1 VRVVGGGEREQPGGD
16 RLEAVELVE
25 DDLDVALLVEPDD
38 GVANVIGV
46 RSSCEASRAKSRS
59 RADAR
64 ASAST
69 ATWRRRACQTIARNI
84 AAISGTSLNSSMPWW
99 CETEACRSA
108 VPVVTMTTS
117 RTRAVG
123 HGFHSRKP

>member
-1 VRVVGGGEREQPGGD
+1 MVGGGQREQPGGD
-16 RLEAVELVE
+16 RLQAFELVE

-38 GVANVIGV
+38 GVANELGV
-46 RSSCEASRAKSRS
+46 
-59 RADAR
+59 
-64 ASAST
+64 SAST

-84 AAISGTSLNSSMPWW
+84 AAMSGTSLNSSRPWW

-117 RTRAVG
+117 RTSAVG
-123 HGFHSRKP
+123 QGFHSRKP